1 MSRQSELAFAHQDDV
16 VRLGAVLGRRLVRL
30 WHQMDLGNLD
40 QSWDVVA
47 PKMVAQVASAQL
59 SAALLSAP
67 YLNAVDRANQFKAP
81 PAAIVPEAFA
91 NVMGDG
97 REVGP
102 ALYGAVT
109 NTKTLIGTGV
119 VPARAFEVGAHFL
132 ATVASAALH
141 DMSRN
146 ADRVLAAGK
155 TYTTYIRVVN
165 GSACSRC
172 AILAGMYS
180 GPDAFLRH
188 VSCQCGVVPIVNTSK
203 IPGGLHADP
212 NSYFESLSASEQDR
226 VFTKAGAEA
235 IRQGANPV
243 SVVNARRGAYGIGY
257 SGHKNLPAVNP
268 GSLRPLVIGIK
279 SDGTPLMVYATTEG
293 TTARG
298 AFYKSERRASANATK
313 DGRYRRTTTVRLMPE
328 QIAKMAG
335 GNSERWVEL
344 LGRYGYLERTRIPV
358 R

>member
-1 MSRQSELAFAHQDDV
+1 MSRQSDLAFAHQADV
-16 VRLGAVLGRRLVRL
+16 VRLGGVLGRRLVRL
-30 WHQMDLGNLD
+30 WRQMDINNLD
-40 QSWDVVA
+40 ASWNYLA
-47 PKMVAQVASAQL
+47 PQMAAQVGSAQL
-59 SAALLSAP
+59 TAAKLSAP
-67 YLNAVDRANQFKAP
+67 YLNAIDRANSFKAA

-97 REVGP
+97 REVAP

-119 VPARAFEVGAHFL
+119 PPARAFEVGANFL
-132 ATVASAALH
+132 SIVASAALH

-188 VSCQCGVVPIVNTSK
+188 VSCQCGVVPITNTSK
-203 IPGGLHADP
+203 VPGGLHADP
-212 NSYFESLSASEQDR
+212 GSYFDSLSVSEQDR

-257 SGHKNLPAVNP
+257 SGHTNLPAVNR
-268 GSLRPLVIGIK
+268 GALKPLVIGVK
-279 SDGTPLMVYATTEG
+279 ADGTPLMVYATTEG

-298 AFYKSERRASANATK
+298 AFYKSERDASANAAK
-313 DGRYRRTTTVRLMPE
+313 SGRYRRTSTIRLMPE